1 VPVSGGVC
9 PTPHVTVNVA
19 PAPVFLLPGAQSE
32 SEAPVRAEVAENAA
46 DGAEPPLPPPPA
58 PPSVLGFPF
67 TPPPD
72 DKKHERKLPEPPVQF
87 DLIMPS
93 DYGRVKPREVP
104 LVSPF
109 LPPPMQGIPAGG
121 ERRFPRLGPER
132 ELPPEFAGPILPKWD
147 DAKGIRCWPKVG
159 PPPKWMLQS
168 AALLNFPQP
177 IGQDLGKTGAD
188 DFQWN
193 DPVSVY
199 AWEQSMMRPRGRTG
213 RALAALDELTGDGRA
228 PSRPRPLRA
237 SQLLFTLAAVN
248 KAEKLTDAPIS
259 YMFQS
264 EVYEYQSANP
274 QYLPQQ
280 VRTDDAYLSA
290 RIDEATWN
298 AWTRANGNLP
308 EPARRTMLAN
318 ARRLSVEEAIT
329 LYRRGGIDRTEL
341 AARMRAQGV
350 LDPCLGDEFLR
361 ISEQLPTQSDLVRFM
376 VRDAADENVVRR
388 YELDDDF
395 DKKYVG
401 PLKDWGK
408 ALGIPDDYFR
418 YIWRSHWEIPSYTQ
432 LREMFHRLRP
442 NRSALQNWDNT
453 ARVYGEA
460 ATKTSLGPRPTSVTR
475 AEVREALK
483 IDDVAPGWL
492 DKLLDISYTPINR
505 TDALRAYQIGAFDES
520 RLLEA
525 FLDLG
530 YSPTDAQTMLNF
542 YRIEKRRRQ
551 RGQMKVMSASK
562 VIGYYKAGAMR
573 REVADQYL
581 RQLLGTAEDAKSALD
596 TADDESRGDF
606 MKQRLANLRRKYFT
620 GENSLKDTIAALDFN
635 SVDPPKIQQL
645 AALWESERAGKFRHL
660 SAAKAMEMVRR
671 GLMSAEEGRTRLL
684 NLNYR
689 EADADYL
696 LARALKIEGEGD
708 GMQADQLDR
717 AIREAVKTRK
727 QANKQS
733 NTLLMRRL
741 KAITAEVARIQN
753 TLRDRGVDPDAPKE
767 DEP

>member
-1 VPVSGGVC
+1 
-9 PTPHVTVNVA
+9 
-19 PAPVFLLPGAQSE
+19 
-32 SEAPVRAEVAENAA
+32 
-46 DGAEPPLPPPPA
+46 
-58 PPSVLGFPF
+58 
-67 TPPPD
+67 
-72 DKKHERKLPEPPVQF
+72 
-87 DLIMPS
+87 
-93 DYGRVKPREVP
+93 
-104 LVSPF
+104 
-109 LPPPMQGIPAGG
+109 
-121 ERRFPRLGPER
+121 
-132 ELPPEFAGPILPKWD
+132 
-147 DAKGIRCWPKVG
+147 
-159 PPPKWMLQS
+159 
-168 AALLNFPQP
+168 
-177 IGQDLGKTGAD
+177 
-188 DFQWN
+188 
-193 DPVSVY
+193 
-199 AWEQSMMRPRGRTG
+199 MMRPRGRTG
-213 RALAALDELTGDGRA
+213 RALAALDELLGTGRN
-228 PSRPRPLRA
+228 PSVPRPLRGLKLA
-237 SQLLFTLAAVN
+237 TILAAVN
-248 KAEKLTDAPIS
+248 KAEKLTDAPLS

-280 VRTDDAYLSA
+280 VRTDDAYLSDL
-290 RIDEATWN
+290 IDEATWN

-376 VRDAADENVVRR
+376 VRDAADQTVVEK
-388 YELDDDF
+388 YELDEDF
-395 DKKYVG
+395 DKKYTG

-418 YIWRSHWEIPSYTQ
+418 YVWRSHWEIPSYTQ

-442 NRSALQNWDNT
+442 NRSALKNWDDN

-460 ATKTSLGPRPTSVTR
+460 ATKQHLGPRPASVTR

-483 IDDVAPGWL
+483 TDDVAPGWV

-505 TDALRAYQIGAFDES
+505 TDALRAYQIGAFDEA

-551 RGQMKVMSASK
+551 RGQMKVMSAGK

-573 REVADQYL
+573 RDVADQYL

-606 MKQRLANLRRKYFT
+606 MKQRLALLKRKYFT
-620 GENSLKDTIAALDFN
+620 GENSLKDTIAALEFN

-645 AALWESERAGKFRHL
+645 TALWEVERGGKFRHL
-660 SAAKAMEMVRR
+660 SAAKAMEMVRE
-671 GLMSAEEGRTRLL
+671 GLMSVEEGRTRLL

-708 GMQADQLDR
+708 GMKADELDR
-717 AIREAVKTRK
+717 AIREAVRTRK

-741 KAITAEVARIQN
+741 KAITAEVVRIQN
-753 TLRDRGVDPDAPKE
+753 TLRDRGVNPDAPKE